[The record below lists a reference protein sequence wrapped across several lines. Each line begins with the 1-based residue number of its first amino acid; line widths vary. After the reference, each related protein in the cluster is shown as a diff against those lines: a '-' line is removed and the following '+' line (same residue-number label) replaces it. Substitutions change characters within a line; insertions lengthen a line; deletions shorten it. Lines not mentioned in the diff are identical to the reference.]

1 VQAEEVLAKTEEAA
15 AQAEEA
21 LAKTLRELAGKT
33 ASSSQEQMRVLQ
45 HRKEVAE
52 QAAAKAE
59 EAAAQADE
67 AAAQA
72 EEAAISRG
80 AATTPAPTDHLHRTD
95 LGTQSPWYRR
105 HWRMFAAVASVV
117 AVGVIA
123 TIIGLLTSGGGSQ
136 GSKTSTV
143 TVTSSTEPTKHSGLQ
158 EYPSAQALADDL
170 TKHGHTCNM
179 TPRGGG
185 MFSVDSGDCD
195 IDGKQMILD
204 IYTGQS
210 QIDAHL
216 QFVIPAFE
224 HAHMDY
230 GWLVGKN
237 WTVNCGSRAT
247 CQKLQ
252 ADLGGRI
259 TTPLLPVMLS
269 KIRPAN
275 PADASP
281 PRCHWLAR
289 SLPPVRSSVRS
300 DRGRRA
306 VT

>member
-33 ASSSQEQMRVLQ
+33 ASSSQERMRVLQ
-45 HRKEVAE
+45 HRKEEAE
-52 QAAAKAE
+52 EAAAQAEEAAAQAE

-80 AATTPAPTDHLHRTD
+80 AATTPAPTDHPHRTD

-143 TVTSSTEPTKHSGLQ
+143 TVTSSTEPTKRSGLE

-179 TPRGGG
+179 TPRGGD
-185 MFSVDSGDCD
+185 MFWVDSGECD
-195 IDGKQMILD
+195 IDGKQMILG

-237 WTVNCGSRAT
+237 WTVDCGSRAT

-259 TTPLLPVMLS
+259 TAPLLPVMLS
-269 KIRPAN
+269 KIL
-275 PADASP
+275 
-281 PRCHWLAR
+281 PR
-289 SLPPVRSSVRS
+289 
-300 DRGRRA
+300 
-306 VT
+306 